1 MKSRALATVGLFLA
15 LAVSH
20 WHDPGRLIGQET
32 GEEPP
37 RVIKPAAPLDP
48 VEKNRRES
56 LDQYLHGLIEL
67 GANRPV
73 EAIGFLEKALQ
84 LDPEALPPKRALV
97 WAHHQLYRRDEV
109 IRLGTEILNR
119 DPDDISLAL
128 TVAASL
134 TVRGQE
140 KEAGDLLE
148 KLLKAEKVQE
158 SLSLRMDVLG
168 EIANLRRDTRQ
179 WKASEEALTELV
191 GLLDK
196 PELTVLG
203 WSADRLT
210 KWKAE
215 ALERIGRTRV
225 EQNNLDGALQ
235 SYREARSVDP
245 VASARLGLLLS
256 NVLAR
261 QGRTQEAMEK
271 LGEFLA
277 TKPTALEGYELWITL
292 RRQQGQDKQLL
303 QELTQFSEN
312 DPLNTQLGLLL
323 ARQRAQYG
331 NWPGAESACLKS
343 FRTHP
348 GPEGA
353 RLLIDLWWNQNG
365 KGPSALLTFL
375 DSCSTEPEAPAGGAV
390 GIPAFPGQ
398 AGGNPPTDKSQARQ
412 ISLAMQEDP
421 VRLRELI
428 THAAAGL
435 SPAGESSSAKP
446 VVNPSPWK
454 PMTLQLLGRWALELR
469 MFPEAVVIHRSLL
482 GLRGTDR
489 DIRFAGRI
497 SFAEV
502 LVQDYRLEE
511 ASRVVREALAE
522 SKPGQERVQ
531 TRLWLAGILS
541 QMKEHERALEQVDL
555 AEAEAPDH
563 MVNKCQISRSRVIS
577 HAGRHEE
584 ALGILA
590 KLREKLLGLEDRRH
604 AALSAFYILDKLK
617 RLPEADKELEALLQ
631 IDPNDAQVCNALSY
645 SWSERNMR
653 LDEAERL
660 IRRCLQNEEE
670 EQRQGK
676 RESGDRTG
684 WSPHPNASYVDT
696 LGWVL
701 YRQGKLDNALRELDR
716 ALALPGGDD
725 PEIWE
730 HRGDILDAMGRKV
743 EAVTSWRRALVQLET
758 IPHHPKLERRA
769 ILLEKLR
776 IKEGTPPA
784 SAR

>member
-1 MKSRALATVGLFLA
+1 MKTRALAGMALLGA

-20 WHDPGRLIGQET
+20 WRAPGQLRGQDI
-32 GEEPP
+32 GEERP

-97 WAHHQLYRRDEV
+97 WSHHQLYRRDEV
-109 IRLGTEILNR
+109 IRLGTEILQR

-148 KLLKAEKVQE
+148 KLLKTEKVQE
-158 SLSLRMDVLG
+158 SLSLKMDVLG

-191 GLLDK
+191 AILDK

-203 WSADRLT
+203 WSADRLQ

-235 SYREARSVDP
+235 SYSQARMVDP

-271 LGEFLA
+271 LGEYLA
-277 TKPTALEGYELWITL
+277 TKPSALEGYELWITL

-303 QELTQFSEN
+303 QELTQYAES
-312 DPLNTQLGLLL
+312 DPLNMQLGLLL

-331 NWPGAESACLKS
+331 NWPGAEAACLKA
-343 FRTHP
+343 FRTQP
-348 GPEGA
+348 GPDGA
-353 RLLIDLWWNQNG
+353 RLLIDLWWNQAG
-365 KGPSALLTFL
+365 KGPGAVLAFL
-375 DSCSTEPEAPAGGAV
+375 DTCVAEPETPPAGVV

-398 AGGNPPTDKSQARQ
+398 SGNAPSDKSQARQ
-412 ISLAMQEDP
+412 LSLAMQEDP

-428 THAAAGL
+428 THAAAAL
-435 SPAGESSSAKP
+435 SPAGEGRSAKP

-469 MFPEAVVIHRSLL
+469 MYPEAVVIHRSLL

-555 AEAEAPDH
+555 AEAEAPEH
-563 MVNKCQISRSRVIS
+563 MVNKCQVSRSRVVS
-577 HAGRHEE
+577 NAGRHEE

-617 RLPEADKELEALLQ
+617 RLPEADKELEALLV

-676 RESGDRTG
+676 RDSGDRTG

-701 YRQGKLDNALRELDR
+701 FRQGKLDHALRELDR

-730 HRGDILDAMGRKV
+730 HRGDVLDAMGRKV

-776 IKEGTPPA
+776 VKEGA
-784 SAR
+784 STAAGR